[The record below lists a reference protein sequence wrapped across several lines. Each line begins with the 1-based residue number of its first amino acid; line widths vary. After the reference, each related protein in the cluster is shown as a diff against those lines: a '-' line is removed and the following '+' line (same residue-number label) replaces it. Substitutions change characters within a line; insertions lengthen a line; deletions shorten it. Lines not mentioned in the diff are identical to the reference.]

1 MFYAK
6 LKQDGKETG
15 VLYEDF
21 QDYISDTFS
30 PEVET
35 MVIIPFTVHG
45 NNYAERRENVRGTAM
60 EFQTANDCD
69 GLYMSDMA
77 QIYGWFEKM
86 GKRYG
91 LLKEF
96 RENCV
101 C

>member
-6 LKQDGKETG
+6 LKQGNKETG

-30 PEVET
+30 PTVET

-45 NNYAERRENVRGTAM
+45 SNYAERRENVRGTAM

-69 GLYMSDMA
+69 GLYMSDMS

-96 RENCV
+96 RENAV

>member
-6 LKQDGKETG
+6 LKQGNKETG

-21 QDYISDTFS
+21 RDYISDTFS
-30 PEVET
+30 PTVET

-45 NNYAERRENVRGTAM
+45 SNYAERRENVRGTAM

-96 RENCV
+96 RENAIC
-101 C
+101 

>member
-6 LKQDGKETG
+6 LKQRNEETG

-45 NNYAERRENVRGTAM
+45 SNYAERRENVRGTAM

-96 RENCV
+96 RENAV

>member
-30 PEVET
+30 PTVET

-45 NNYAERRENVRGTAM
+45 SNYAERRANVRETAL
-60 EFQTANDCD
+60 EFQREAEDLSYNE
-69 GLYMSDMA
+69 LWHI
-77 QIYGWFEKM
+77 QNWFEKM

>member
-1 MFYAK
+1 
-6 LKQDGKETG
+6 
-15 VLYEDF
+15 
-21 QDYISDTFS
+21 
-30 PEVET
+30 
-35 MVIIPFTVHG
+35 
-45 NNYAERRENVRGTAM
+45 M

-96 RENCV
+96 RENAIC
-101 C
+101 

>member
-30 PEVET
+30 PAVET

-45 NNYAERRENVRGTAM
+45 SNYAERRENVRETAID
-60 EFQTANDCD
+60 FQAADCG
-69 GLYMSDMA
+69 GLCMSDMA

-96 RENCV
+96 RENAIC
-101 C
+101 

>member
-6 LKQDGKETG
+6 LKQNGQETG
-15 VLYEDF
+15 VLYDDF

-30 PEVET
+30 PAVET

-45 NNYAERRENVRGTAM
+45 SNYAERRENVRGTAM

-96 RENCV
+96 RENAIC
-101 C
+101 